1 MPTEIS
7 VRASDPGSS
16 SRAFP
21 WPVLEAGNASYE
33 NGIYSVAC
41 EDQTQGE
48 SFFLYHS
55 VKNAPLLEKW
65 AESGQL
71 AFVCTVAAPRSM
83 YRTLQASPDPEQLVR
98 WDPADLGEHPM
109 FTPMLVA
116 RDEISHVVD
125 AETDGLSQIWQGR
138 ELFLPKG
145 ARVAVG
151 PTFKFQS
158 GISGMLDFSL
168 DKDLNPGEFRVEDS
182 SEDGFKFKVYLAA
195 NLFQHLRHHRREI
208 VSGNIMVHIVSAA
221 LGILK
226 RDYAMDDDAEGWKS
240 YHNLVGLAEL
250 LEEEG
255 LGHWADDDFRPEQA
269 ATRLYPHRL
278 SEGSEP

>member
-7 VRASDPGSS
+7 IRASDPGSS

-33 NGIYSVAC
+33 NGIYSVGC
-41 EDQTQGE
+41 EDQTPGE
-48 SFFLYHS
+48 SFFLHHS

-65 AESGQL
+65 VESGQIT
-71 AFVCTVAAPRSM
+71 FVCTVAAPRSM
-83 YRTLQASPDPEQLVR
+83 YRTLQASSDPEQLVR

-116 RDEISHVVD
+116 RGEISHVVD
-125 AETDGLSQIWQGR
+125 AETDGLSQIWHDK
-138 ELFLPKG
+138 ELHLPKG

-158 GISGMLDFSL
+158 GISGILDFSL
-168 DKDLNPGEFRVEDS
+168 HQGLNPGQFRVQDS

-195 NLFQHLRHHRREI
+195 DLFQHLRYHRREL

-226 RDYAMDDDAEGWKS
+226 RDYATDDDAEGWKS

-250 LEEEG
+250 LEAEG
-255 LGHWADDDFRPEQA
+255 LGHWADDDFRPEEA
-269 ATRLYPHRL
+269 ATHLYPHRL
-278 SEGSEP
+278 SEGTEP